1 MDLGMPDWGD
11 IGLLALGLAALVAAV
26 PLAGALVQLRAAA
39 RAWAQVAAG
48 VQEVLP
54 AFGESA
60 RQVGEAAAG
69 VRETARAV
77 SGAAEAVAGA
87 AGAVAGAADGV
98 RARAEQLAL
107 TVDAVTGA
115 ASSARKSADTLR
127 LALGVLEKTALPLL
141 IRLVGWRAG
150 LTEGIAYLLR
160 GRRKKGG

>member
-1 MDLGMPDWGD
+1 MPDWGD

-69 VRETARAV
+69 VR
-77 SGAAEAVAGA
+77 
-87 AGAVAGAADGV
+87 
-98 RARAEQLAL
+98 
-107 TVDAVTGA
+107 
-115 ASSARKSADTLR
+115 
-127 LALGVLEKTALPLL
+127 
-141 IRLVGWRAG
+141 
-150 LTEGIAYLLR
+150 
-160 GRRKKGG
+160 